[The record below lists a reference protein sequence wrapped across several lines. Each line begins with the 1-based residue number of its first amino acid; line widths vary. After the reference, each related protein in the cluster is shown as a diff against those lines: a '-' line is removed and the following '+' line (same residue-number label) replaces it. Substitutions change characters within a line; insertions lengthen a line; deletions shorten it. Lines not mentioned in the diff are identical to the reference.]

1 MFLESSQNSHEN
13 TSVRVSL
20 LKKRLWLRC
29 FSVNFTKFLRTPFSQ
44 NSSGGCCI
52 SESITGCRNTFYNT
66 LACFVVVVIVV
77 VVVVVL
83 AVSEVEYL
91 IKSLKKP
98 AHTWTTQKFTLNFDN
113 FTVNQWRVKNFT
125 ISYL

>member
-1 MFLESSQNSHEN
+1 MFLEISQNSHEN

-83 AVSEVEYL
+83 AVLEVEYL

-113 FTVNQWRVKNFT
+113 FTVNQWRVKTFT